1 MSEFTTTKF
10 DYFAEVQ
17 AQLGLRSVWSIYDV
31 QDMGDQ
37 HGLGSDIEIAY
48 VKGTEHWGD
57 VTSTA
62 KVAGD
67 TIAAL
72 YVAADKCIRESG
84 DNHHIYIEGFER
96 SSVNPKVFF
105 LHTGS

>member
-1 MSEFTTTKF
+1 MSEFTKT
-10 DYFAEVQ
+10 DYFAEVR
-17 AQLGLRSVWSIYDV
+17 AQMGLRSVWSIYDV
-31 QDMGDQ
+31 EDMDDQ

-48 VKGTEHWGD
+48 VNCD
-57 VTSTA
+57 ATSTA

-84 DNHHIYIEGFER
+84 DNHHIYIGGFER

-105 LHTGS
+105 LYTGS